1 MASGRKKQDEKNLK
15 LLRDLAAQPHNKVC
29 FDCGQRGPTY
39 VNMTIGSFVCTSCS
53 GILRGLNPP
62 HRVKSISMTSFTQQ
76 EIETLQGQGN
86 EYCRKVWLGLWNSSM
101 PAEPESRDEQK
112 KKDFMVQK
120 YERKRWYVAP
130 QQVSANNTSQSTPE
144 PKPLKQLLGENAPTI
159 SVHAQ
164 TTRERP
170 RTGSQI
176 NSSSVP
182 VSVAPPPGQAQ
193 PVAHQVVA
201 QPAQPVQVQAPA
213 PQAKPPSIDLL
224 SDLGGDPF
232 DQTQTQGQF
241 ATTPQFDAFGAQPTA
256 TGQNTFDPFGST
268 APQPAQPT
276 ESGFATFG
284 GQQPNSGFA
293 GGNQIGGGFG
303 NFVSGQQS
311 SYGAAPQPGW
321 GGMSGQQQM
330 AGGQN
335 VGMASSSPQ
344 QTLSFGGAGMSA
356 MAWTQ
361 FGKMGGSQQQ
371 PQQPQIQS
379 QMNFGGN
386 QTGFAGNS
394 AFGAAQSNAGFGSN
408 AMSSG
413 NSFGGQPQV
422 AGFGTSGS
430 FGGQPS
436 SGFGNQGGGGSFGGS
451 MSMMG
456 AGQSGQQQQLQQ
468 FGSWQQSQQANPF
481 MNTRAQGIQRQG
493 QSTNPFM

>member
-1 MASGRKKQDEKNLK
+1 MEFELNITQKELFIIRQPHLISLIFLIVASSQPQTASNSGFGPLVSASGSSASTADKY
-15 LLRDLAAQPHNKVC
+15 AALSGLDGLFASSV
-29 FDCGQRGPTY
+29 G
-39 VNMTIGSFVCTSCS
+39 GSSNT
-53 GILRGLNPP
+53 
-62 HRVKSISMTSFTQQ
+62 SIS
-76 EIETLQGQGN
+76 
-86 EYCRKVWLGLWNSSM
+86 
-101 PAEPESRDEQK
+101 
-112 KKDFMVQK
+112 
-120 YERKRWYVAP
+120 
-130 QQVSANNTSQSTPE
+130 SAS
-144 PKPLKQLLGENAPTI
+144 G
-159 SVHAQ
+159 
-164 TTRERP
+164 
-170 RTGSQI
+170 
-176 NSSSVP
+176 
-182 VSVAPPPGQAQ
+182 
-193 PVAHQVVA
+193 
-201 QPAQPVQVQAPA
+201 
-213 PQAKPPSIDLL
+213 
-224 SDLGGDPF
+224 
-232 DQTQTQGQF
+232 
-241 ATTPQFDAFGAQPTA
+241 
-256 TGQNTFDPFGST
+256 FGST
-268 APQPAQPT
+268 GTSSFGMSSGPNPFSSTSGAGSGGFQQAQQQPSNPFQGLGGQLNGPTRNMSTASSMSSTSGVGGGFGSFNSAPPMGSAFGNQPAT
-276 ESGFATFG
+276 SGFGNQPAASGFGNQPATSGFG
-284 GQQPNSGFA
+284 NQPAASGFGSQPATSGFGSQPATSGFGNQPATSGFGNQPATSGFGNQPATSGFGAQQPNSGFA
-293 GGNQIGGGFG
+293 GANQIGGGFG

-330 AGGQN
+330 VGGQN
-335 VGMASSSPQ
+335 MGMASSSPQ

-413 NSFGGQPQV
+413 NSFGGQQQV

-481 MNTRAQGIQRQG
+481 MVCCLSNACTSGFGLILFLFVFKKKNGSCFLHPSRLFA
-493 QSTNPFM
+493 SKVVY